1 MKTFDEKDL
10 ITWSNRDKAKVG
22 KRYYYA
28 NTIKALKSAIEKNRT
43 STLTGINDNDVSCP
57 FCLDDGIFFDYYS
70 CILEV

>member
-1 MKTFDEKDL
+1 MKTFNEKDL
-10 ITWSNRDKAKVG
+10 ITWSNKDNAEIDKKH
-22 KRYYYA
+22 YFDS
-28 NTIKALKSAIEKNRT
+28 TIKALKSAIEKNRT